1 MNSGVSRCFMQ
12 SLSNRV
18 RTNETPRYA
27 EMQIIETMSVWMLG
41 RVPAPQC
48 GFVVKIVMR
57 ATIVGCCDVQVVNV
71 EDSIKSYL
79 WSRGGEDMYVPC
91 MEDEWEGGMEK
102 RLQAI
107 HTSWTGA

>member
-1 MNSGVSRCFMQ
+1 MKHHAMPRCRELRQ
-12 SLSNRV
+12 C
-18 RTNETPRYA
+18 
-27 EMQIIETMSVWMLG
+27 QVWMLG

-57 ATIVGCCDVQVVNV
+57 AAIVGCCDVQVVNV

-107 HTSWTGA
+107 VHHTSWIGA